1 MKNPLLA
8 LLVFLFA
15 PMLPSMLACESS
27 PETLSLTLEAPLQC
41 ASCAS
46 TARPQKESP
55 LAPAASPKPTPAKRP
70 QPARSRYLFM

>member
-27 PETLSLTLEAPLQC
+27 ATSSLTCGAPLQC
-41 ASCAS
+41 ASCES
-46 TARPQKESP
+46 TAHPRKESP
-55 LAPAASPKPTPAKRP
+55 ATTVASPKPAPAKRP
-70 QPARSRYLFM
+70 QPTRSRYLFM